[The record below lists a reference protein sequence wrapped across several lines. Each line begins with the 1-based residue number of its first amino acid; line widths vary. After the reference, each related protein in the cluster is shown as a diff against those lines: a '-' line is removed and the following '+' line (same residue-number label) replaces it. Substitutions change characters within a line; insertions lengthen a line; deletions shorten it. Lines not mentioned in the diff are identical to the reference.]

1 MARRMADAAKADSE
15 ARARSQPALH
25 KLALLPEVTAML
37 NRGGA
42 ISESLV
48 DPENDMLR
56 SITFFLEPS
65 PPDGA
70 LPAYAIQKELF
81 AVLPR
86 LPITSEELRGDSR
99 LGQVVLFYT
108 KSKKPEPPI
117 KRQAER
123 LLTKWMS
130 LMLKRPNDYR
140 NRDPSAMQAYV
151 LTQLLLLIPFTNTT
165 HSSAIPMRTG
175 RQTAEEIARERAL
188 QDPTYANRARIQG
201 GLTTYTVAPQNKAMP
216 GAGSGGGSMSSRTDA
231 QFRKIQARA
240 AGRR

>member
-1 MARRMADAAKADSE
+1 MDEALRSGKTRISKKDGIDLEQAADEEVARMARRMADAAKADSE

-108 KSKKPEPPI
+108 KS
-117 KRQAER
+117 
-123 LLTKWMS
+123 
-130 LMLKRPNDYR
+130 
-140 NRDPSAMQAYV
+140 
-151 LTQLLLLIPFTNTT
+151 
-165 HSSAIPMRTG
+165 
-175 RQTAEEIARERAL
+175 
-188 QDPTYANRARIQG
+188 
-201 GLTTYTVAPQNKAMP
+201 
-216 GAGSGGGSMSSRTDA
+216 
-231 QFRKIQARA
+231 
-240 AGRR
+240 